1 MRVLVFAI
9 LAVTMVGCAAPS
21 YNYRPES
28 LDISEPPI
36 GSVNTAYVGDA
47 MLRQGKYVE
56 HDSIYVSQ
64 KIDVS
69 WAYELLP
76 GYYLKKGED
85 NEIET
90 YLPGGAEPGAVQK
103 AALADPWSAV
113 AAYKGEN
120 RICVITVF
128 NLITCAESP
137 SLTRKKAPVLSDES
151 FQQTLIYSG
160 KIGSKIN
167 IGYRE
172 FSNNRARPAFNNE
185 VRPRNRCRLKGGW
198 G

>member
-1 MRVLVFAI
+1 
-9 LAVTMVGCAAPS
+9 
-21 YNYRPES
+21 
-28 LDISEPPI
+28 
-36 GSVNTAYVGDA
+36 

-56 HDSIYVSQ
+56 HDSIYVRQ

-85 NEIET
+85 DETET

-113 AAYKGEN
+113 AAYKGTN

-128 NLITCAESP
+128 NFIICGES
-137 SLTRKKAPVLSDES
+137 SNFTRRKVPVLSDES

-172 FSNNRARPAFNNE
+172 FSNNRARPAL
-185 VRPRNRCRLKGGW
+185 VRPCTSLPGW
-198 G
+198 PP